1 MSVVEVY
8 CDPSIGGFSGS
19 GTIGDPYTQIQWAVN
34 NTTIPGTGTFSTRL
48 NIKSGALHS
57 LGSELQNLPST
68 ISTRPFIIEGYD
80 SVAGDG
86 GRAQINCGGAF
97 IDQTNQDH
105 IHIANL
111 DIFCDT
117 ADHAIHLDRNCSIH
131 NCYIQQDG
139 NGGLMYI
146 DNGTTVSDCYLVDT
160 RVAGFRPGIQAQ
172 SSSNVKV
179 MNCVIDYMGNS
190 YLTQDVDAYGC
201 VGIIRSTLGTGFR
214 LGNKGVAIGNI
225 VANVNAGPN
234 TNHGISLQNQDGTF
248 VVKDNYIEGFD
259 GGAAIHVQSSKPSSV
274 LMVNNH
280 YHNCGDAVD
289 QTSGPWSY
297 GFSTHF
303 AEPTLHASSL
313 LTDSAGGDYSLN
325 EASIRDGFV
334 NPGGADVMS
343 LYTMRHLFD
352 DTFGGGGGGGG
363 GSTTTD
369 ASVRFVRLK

>member
-1 MSVVEVY
+1 
-8 CDPSIGGFSGS
+8 
-19 GTIGDPYTQIQWAVN
+19 
-34 NTTIPGTGTFSTRL
+34 
-48 NIKSGALHS
+48 
-57 LGSELQNLPST
+57 
-68 ISTRPFIIEGYD
+68 
-80 SVAGDG
+80 
-86 GRAQINCGGAF
+86 
-97 IDQTNQDH
+97 
-105 IHIANL
+105 
-111 DIFCDT
+111 
-117 ADHAIHLDRNCSIH
+117 
-131 NCYIQQDG
+131 
-139 NGGLMYI
+139 
-146 DNGTTVSDCYLVDT
+146 
-160 RVAGFRPGIQAQ
+160 
-172 SSSNVKV
+172 
-179 MNCVIDYMGNS
+179 
-190 YLTQDVDAYGC
+190 
-201 VGIIRSTLGTGFR
+201 
-214 LGNKGVAIGNI
+214 
-225 VANVNAGPN
+225 
-234 TNHGISLQNQDGTF
+234 
-248 VVKDNYIEGFD
+248 IEGFD